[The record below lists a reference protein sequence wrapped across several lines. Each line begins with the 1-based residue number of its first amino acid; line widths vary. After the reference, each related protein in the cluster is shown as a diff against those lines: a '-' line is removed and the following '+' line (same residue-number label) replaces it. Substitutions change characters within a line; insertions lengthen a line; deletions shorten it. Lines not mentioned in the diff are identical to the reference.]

1 MQFMRDG
8 PYFFKKINIRSPG
21 GEPTM
26 VLQYQPP
33 FQNFKRAEMATIIGA
48 VKPRMVDVA
57 YFHPNMATF
66 IQTCISV

>member
-8 PYFFKKINIRSPG
+8 PYFFKKIKFVRQVANLLWCYSIN
-21 GEPTM
+21 
-26 VLQYQPP
+26 PP